1 MEDFMRT
8 RMMVAFVVGMCV
20 WAGSASAQAGGVRVS
35 VPFPFGVGGKTFSA
49 GDYVMMAGSH
59 QVRIVSEANG
69 KTLAMAL
76 ANDVSGHSAGA
87 NGRIVFRC
95 YGDRCYLSEVWSP
108 VEQNGRQVP
117 PSRAE
122 AHSSRERSG
131 TYFAILGKPGK

>member
-1 MEDFMRT
+1 MRT
-8 RMMVAFVVGMCV
+8 RMMVALVVGMFV

-35 VPFPFGVGGKTFSA
+35 APFGFGVGGKSFAA
-49 GDYVMMAGSH
+49 GDYIIMAGSH

-95 YGDRCYLSEVWSP
+95 YGDRCYLWEVWSP
-108 VEQNGRQVP
+108 VEQNGRQVL
-117 PSRAE
+117 SSHGE
-122 AHSSRERSG
+122 AHSNRERGG

>member
-1 MEDFMRT
+1 MRM
-8 RMMVAFVVGMCV
+8 RMMVALVAGMFV

-35 VPFPFGVGGKTFSA
+35 VPFGFGVGGKTFAA
-49 GDYVMMAGSH
+49 GDYIMMAGSH

-76 ANDVSGHSAGA
+76 ANDVSGHSVGA

-95 YGDRCYLSEVWSP
+95 YGERCYLSEVWSP

-131 TYFAILGKPGK
+131 TYFAILGKPAK